1 MSGTMMT
8 ILMRLRNTL
17 KVVSMPNLT
26 TVMQNKYSALVR
38 FNSSNSKSSINSVLD
53 SSSLLKDTD
62 NTSIDSGLSLTDSN
76 IEGSVLDSKLPK
88 VFLTKEQRA
97 AITIPAAKKEILVG
111 LALGD
116 LCMRRHK
123 NKTRIANPT
132 LLFEQG
138 LIHKD
143 YLLHLY
149 ELFEGFCTTAPK
161 ISDRLP
167 NKKTGLV
174 YSRVKFQT
182 ISLPCFNELY
192 DGFYSEG
199 TKMIPSNIGLL
210 LTPLAL
216 CYWLCDDGS
225 YDKTTSRINICT
237 DSFTLAEV
245 TLLTNILNDK
255 FNLECYVN
263 KNGEYSRIRIPK
275 RSLSKV
281 QLLLKDI
288 MPPMMLYKIGL

>member
-1 MSGTMMT
+1 MQ
-8 ILMRLRNTL
+8 LRNTL
-17 KVVSMPNLT
+17 NVVSMPNLT
-26 TVMQNKYSALVR
+26 TVMQNKYSPLVR
-38 FNSSNSKSSINSVLD
+38 FNSSNSKSSINNVLD
-53 SSSLLKDTD
+53 SSSLLNDTD
-62 NTSIDSGLSLTDSN
+62 NTSIEPGLSLIDPN
-76 IEGSVLDSKLPK
+76 IEAPVQDSKLTK

-97 AITIPAAKKEILVG
+97 AIAIPAATKEILVG

-116 LCMRRHK
+116 LCMRRHQ
-123 NKTRIANPT
+123 NKTTIANPS

-149 ELFEGFCTTAPK
+149 ELFGSFCTTGPK

-167 NKKTGLV
+167 NKKTGAI
-174 YSRVKFQT
+174 YSRIKFQT
-182 ISLPCFNELY
+182 LSLPCFNELY
-192 DGFYSEG
+192 DNFYSEG

-225 YDKTTSRINICT
+225 YCKTTSRIIICT
-237 DSFTLAEV
+237 DSFTLEEV
-245 TLLTNILNDK
+245 TLLAGILNDK

-263 KNGEYSRIRIPK
+263 KNGKYFRIRIPK
-275 RSLSKV
+275 RSISQV